1 MPQDIV
7 SQFDRKYA
15 LPIETYRQVNN
26 ITNRNNI
33 PDDIR
38 WEGMLVYVVSE
49 TKTYYLGP
57 GLEDEDW
64 IDLGSIVN
72 INIQNNLSST
82 MTTDALSA
90 YMGKVLNETK
100 LNNVTA
106 GVNISI
112 DYTDPLNPI
121 IRSTGGI
128 ESVDWGDINGTLSN
142 QSDLQSAL
150 DGKEN
155 TFFKN
160 TAFNKNFGTTSGT
173 VLQGNWRPSWGDVTG
188 KPTTL
193 SGYGITD
200 AYTKTESDGRYLG
213 LTAKAADSDKL
224 DGLNSDRFVFNGVN
238 SDMRSDSA
246 KWYKVGTFTPNFFN
260 VAEVKIVLNYYDS
273 VRAVL
278 DINLGGGSATNT
290 KNYLKGISIR
300 ERVYLKGSDLYIYLP
315 SFHRTAYTISGNGF
329 TQDIQSFSV
338 KPTSLVEQTI
348 NTVWTSDND
357 GSGSGLD
364 ADLLDGVQGSNYART
379 DIGTETFNGS
389 LVANS
394 FKTGNW
400 EIDQT
405 GTTLVFKYNGVA
417 KFNMLSSGIIEAT
430 DHKNGLS

>member
-33 PDDIR
+33 PDDVR

-49 TKTYYLGP
+49 AKTYYLGP
-57 GLEDEDW
+57 GLEDGEW

-72 INIQNNLSST
+72 INIQNNLNST

-106 GVNISI
+106 GDNISI

-121 IRSTGGI
+121 IGSTGGI

-188 KPTTL
+188 KPTTI

-200 AYTKTESDGRYLG
+200 AYTKTY
-213 LTAKAADSDKL
+213 ADASFLKNTTD
-224 DGLNSDRFVFNGVN
+224 
-238 SDMRSDSA
+238 
-246 KWYKVGTFTPNFFN
+246 TFTGNLTVTGTGNFGNSLRITGAFP
-260 VAEVKIVLNYYDS
+260 VIVFDNETNDRLLYRQGNDLIFRYD
-273 VRAVL
+273 
-278 DINLGGGSATNT
+278 GTNNG
-290 KNYLKGISIR
+290 KMWN
-300 ERVYLKGSDLYIYLP
+300 
-315 SFHRTAYTISGNGF
+315 SGN
-329 TQDIQSFSV
+329 
-338 KPTSLVEQTI
+338 
-348 NTVWTSDND
+348 D
-357 GSGSGLD
+357 GAGSGLD